1 MSFEFSRRNFM
12 KYTAVAA
19 VALAGASLF
28 TGCKNSGD
36 SYNLLKEGAGELT
49 VLQVTAAMGTKNKD
63 GKYTFPAL
71 QAGQYAQNGQHA
83 QISFPMSITNGRT
96 NPIYVT
102 PNNFKVVVT
111 SSDGKNVK
119 KYSVTIE
126 DALKDTNL
134 KKGSSVYGKVTIAQD
149 VTLKEGDVVV
159 LTYCPDLQYNE
170 YSLNW
175 KLTVPKKESSA
186 STTSTTT

>member
-49 VLQVTAAMGTKNKD
+49 VLQVTAAMGKYDDKSK
-63 GKYTFPAL
+63 KYTAPDITT
-71 QAGQYAQNGQHA
+71 GTT
-83 QISFPMSITNGRT
+83 IEFPMKITNNRT

-111 SSDGKNVK
+111 SSDGKTVK

-134 KKGSSVYGKVTIAQD
+134 KKGSSVSGKVTTVSA
-149 VTLKEGDVVV
+149 VALKEGDVVV

-175 KLTVPKKESSA
+175 KLTVSKRENPSA
-186 STTSTTT
+186 SGTT

>member
-49 VLQVTAAMGTKNKD
+49 VLQVTAAMGNYDDKSK
-63 GKYTFPAL
+63 KYTAPDIT
-71 QAGQYAQNGQHA
+71 GTTTT
-83 QISFPMSITNGRT
+83 IEFPMKITNNRT

-111 SSDGKNVK
+111 SSDGKTVK
-119 KYSVTIE
+119 KYSVTI
-126 DALKDTNL
+126 DDDLKDTNL
-134 KKGSSVYGKVTIAQD
+134 KKGSSVSGKVTTVQQVA
-149 VTLKEGDVVV
+149 LKEGDVVV

-175 KLTVPKKESSA
+175 KLTVPKSENPSA
-186 STTSTTT
+186 SGTT

>member
-49 VLQVTAAMGTKNKD
+49 VLQVTAAMGNYDDKSK
-63 GKYTFPAL
+63 KYTAPDIT
-71 QAGQYAQNGQHA
+71 GTTTT
-83 QISFPMSITNGRT
+83 IEFPMKITNNRT

-111 SSDGKNVK
+111 SSDGKTVK
-119 KYSVTIE
+119 KYSVTI
-126 DALKDTNL
+126 DDDLKDTNL
-134 KKGSSVYGKVTIAQD
+134 KKGSSVYGNVKTAQA
-149 VTLKEGDVVV
+149 VALKEGDVVV

-175 KLTVPKKESSA
+175 KLTVSKSDN
-186 STTSTTT
+186 TSTSGTT

>member
-28 TGCKNSGD
+28 TGFKNSGD
-36 SYNLLKEGAGELT
+36 SYNLLKECVGELT
-49 VLQVTAAMGTKNKD
+49 VLQVTAAMGNKNKD

-71 QAGQYAQNGQHA
+71 QDGQHA
-83 QISFPMSITNGRT
+83 GISFPMSITNGRT

-111 SSDGKNVK
+111 SSDGKTVK

-134 KKGSSVYGKVTIAQD
+134 KKGSSVYGKVTTVEKVA
-149 VTLKEGDVVV
+149 LKEGDIVV

-175 KLTVPKKESSA
+175 KLTVSKKESSA

>member
-49 VLQVTAAMGTKNKD
+49 VLQVTAAMGKYDDKSK
-63 GKYTFPAL
+63 KYTAPDIT
-71 QAGQYAQNGQHA
+71 GTTTT
-83 QISFPMSITNGRT
+83 IEFPMKITNNRT

-111 SSDGKNVK
+111 SSDGKTVK
-119 KYSVTIE
+119 KYSVTI
-126 DALKDTNL
+126 DDDLKDTNL
-134 KKGSSVYGKVTIAQD
+134 KKGSSVSGYVTIAQD
-149 VTLKEGDVVV
+149 VALKVGDVVV

-175 KLTVPKKESSA
+175 KLTVSKSENPSA
-186 STTSTTT
+186 SGTT

>member
-12 KYTAVAA
+12 KYTAVTA

-71 QAGQYAQNGQHA
+71 QNGQHA
-83 QISFPMSITNGRT
+83 QISFRMSITNGRT

-102 PNNFKVVVT
+102 PDNFKVVVT

-134 KKGSSVYGKVTIAQD
+134 KKGSSVSGNVTAQGVD
-149 VTLKEGDVVV
+149 LKEGDVVV

-175 KLTVPKKESSA
+175 KLTVSKREN
-186 STTSTTT
+186 TSTTPALGTT

>member
-49 VLQVTAAMGTKNKD
+49 VLQVTAAMGKYDDKSK
-63 GKYTFPAL
+63 KYTAPDIT
-71 QAGQYAQNGQHA
+71 GTT
-83 QISFPMSITNGRT
+83 IKFPMKITNNRT

-111 SSDGKNVK
+111 SSDGKTVK

-134 KKGSSVYGKVTIAQD
+134 KKGSSVFGHVTTAQD
-149 VTLKEGDVVV
+149 VALKAGDVVV

-175 KLTVPKKESSA
+175 KLTVSKKESSA

>member
-49 VLQVTAAMGTKNKD
+49 VLQVTAAMGKYDDKSK
-63 GKYTFPAL
+63 KYTAPDIT
-71 QAGQYAQNGQHA
+71 GTT
-83 QISFPMSITNGRT
+83 IKFPMKITNNRT

-102 PNNFKVVVT
+102 PDNFKVVVT
-111 SSDGKNVK
+111 SSDGKTVK

-134 KKGSSVYGKVTIAQD
+134 KKGSSVSGKVTAQGVD
-149 VTLKEGDVVV
+149 LKEGDVVV

-175 KLTVPKKESSA
+175 KLTVSKSENPSA
-186 STTSTTT
+186 SGTT

>member
-1 MSFEFSRRNFM
+1 M
-12 KYTAVAA
+12 K
-19 VALAGASLF
+19 
-28 TGCKNSGD
+28 
-36 SYNLLKEGAGELT
+36 
-49 VLQVTAAMGTKNKD
+49 
-63 GKYTFPAL
+63 
-71 QAGQYAQNGQHA
+71 
-83 QISFPMSITNGRT
+83 ITNNRT

-134 KKGSSVYGKVTIAQD
+134 KKGSSVSGNVTAQG
-149 VTLKEGDVVV
+149 VALKEGDVVV

-175 KLTVPKKESSA
+175 KLTVSK
-186 STTSTTT
+186 

>member
-49 VLQVTAAMGTKNKD
+49 VLQVTAAMGNKNKD
-63 GKYTFPAL
+63 GKYTIPAL
-71 QAGQYAQNGQHA
+71 QDGQHA
-83 QISFPMSITNGRT
+83 QISFRMSITNNRT

-102 PNNFKVVVT
+102 PDNFKVVVT

-134 KKGSSVYGKVTIAQD
+134 KKGSSVSGNVTAQD
-149 VTLKEGDVVV
+149 VTLKAGDVVV

-175 KLTVPKKESSA
+175 KLTVPKSENPSA
-186 STTSTTT
+186 SGTT

>member
-49 VLQVTAAMGTKNKD
+49 VLQVTAAMGNYDDKSK
-63 GKYTFPAL
+63 KYTAPDIT
-71 QAGQYAQNGQHA
+71 GTT
-83 QISFPMSITNGRT
+83 IKFPMKITNNRT

-111 SSDGKNVK
+111 SSDGKTVK

-134 KKGSSVYGKVTIAQD
+134 KKGSSVYGKVTVQD
-149 VTLKEGDVVV
+149 VTLKAGDVVV

-175 KLTVPKKESSA
+175 KLTVSKSEN
-186 STTSTTT
+186 TSTSPAPGTT